1 MYNFLNKA
9 ITVCIQ
15 IVLLEWSKIY
25 CKTTIFSKL
34 AEIDPMAILA
44 KNLTSA
50 GDVTDVLLSTDQNK
64 EYEKECRE
72 VMVDPTLPS
81 VIVDKKV

>member
-1 MYNFLNKA
+1 M
-9 ITVCIQ
+9 CIQ
-15 IVLLEWSKIY
+15 IVLLELSKIY

-34 AEIDPMAILA
+34 AEIDHMGILA

-50 GDVTDVLLSTDQNK
+50 GDVTNVLLSTDQNK
-64 EYEKECRE
+64 DDEKECRE
-72 VMVDPTLPS
+72 VMVHPTLSS